1 MKIYGTAKGG
11 AISKKDFGVAFG
23 GAAASEPMAWIASG
37 YSGSE
42 PTISTTNETND
53 TTQPNGDDA
62 GSGYISGNALSVE
75 KGNLKIK
82 IVAVG
87 DAWGDYGSLSNT
99 LIGLTT
105 ITEASN
111 ISDVEMGIAQSY
123 VVANIHFN
131 TTAYARPNTQATGQV
146 LVADGDILEIRRD
159 GTTLTWHLNG
169 GSAFYTVTGATAA
182 DYQVYNSSDDGD
194 EGKFIFV

>member
-1 MKIYGTAKGG
+1 MTPWITKPVPFNIGQ
-11 AISKKDFGVAFG
+11 
-23 GAAASEPMAWIASG
+23 GAAVAATSEPMAWIASG

-42 PTISTTNETND
+42 PTISTTTETND

-62 GSGYISGNALSVE
+62 GSGFISGNALSVA

-87 DAWGDYGSLSNT
+87 EAWGDYGSLSNT

-111 ISDVEMGIAQSY
+111 ISDVEMAITQSY
-123 VVANIHFN
+123 VVANILFD
-131 TTAYARPNTQATGQV
+131 TTANARPNQV
-146 LVADGDILEIRRD
+146 NASKVSVASGDTLEIRRD
-159 GTTLTWHLNG
+159 GTTLTWHLNDN
-169 GSAFYTVTGATAA
+169 SAFYTVTGATAA

>member
-1 MKIYGTAKGG
+1 MKIHGTAKGG

-23 GAAASEPMAWIASG
+23 GGGAVSAPMAWINDGG

-42 PTISTTNETND
+42 PTISTTTSTND
-53 TTQPNGDDA
+53 TTQPNGSDA

-82 IVAVG
+82 IVG
-87 DAWGDYGSLSNT
+87 DWGDYGSLSNT

-105 ITEASN
+105 IETSAN
-111 ISDVEMGIAQSY
+111 ISDVEMSITQSY
-123 VVANIHFN
+123 VVANILFN
-131 TTAYARPNTQATGQV
+131 NAAKARPNEEGDDQV
-146 LVADGDILEIRRD
+146 TVASGDILEIRRD
-159 GTTLTWHLNG
+159 GTTLTWHVNDG
-169 GSAFYTVTGATAA
+169 EAFYTVTGATAA

-194 EGKFIFV
+194 EGKFIFM

>member
-1 MKIYGTAKGG
+1 MKIHGTAKGG
-11 AISKKDFGVAFG
+11 ALSKKDFGVAFG
-23 GAAASEPMAWIASG
+23 GAAASGTMAWIDSG

-42 PTISTTNETND
+42 PTISTTTTTND
-53 TTQPNGDDA
+53 TTQPNGSDA

-99 LIGLTT
+99 VIGLTT
-105 ITEASN
+105 IETSAN
-111 ISDVEMGIAQSY
+111 ISDVEMGIGQSY
-123 VVANIHFN
+123 VIANIHFN
-131 TTAYARPNTQATGQV
+131 NAAKARPNEQGGSQV
-146 LVADGDILEIRRD
+146 TVESGDILEIRRD
-159 GTTLTWHLNG
+159 GTTLTWHLND

>member
-1 MKIYGTAKGG
+1 MTPWITKPVPFNIGQ
-11 AISKKDFGVAFG
+11 
-23 GAAASEPMAWIASG
+23 GAAAAATSEPMAWIASG

-62 GSGYISGNALSVE
+62 GSGFISGNALSVE

-99 LIGLTT
+99 VIGLTT
-105 ITEASN
+105 IETAGN

-123 VVANIHFN
+123 VVANIMFN
-131 TTAYARPNTQATGQV
+131 NAAKARPNEQSGSEVT
-146 LVADGDILEIRRD
+146 VASGDILEIRRD
-159 GTTLTWHLNG
+159 GTTLTWHLND
-169 GSAFYTVTGATAA
+169 GSAFYTVTGATAE

-194 EGKFIFV
+194 EGKFIHM

>member
-1 MKIYGTAKGG
+1 MTPWITKPVPFNIGQ
-11 AISKKDFGVAFG
+11 
-23 GAAASEPMAWIASG
+23 GAAATSEPMAWIASG

-62 GSGYISGNALSVE
+62 GSGFISGNALSVE

-99 LIGLTT
+99 VIGLTT
-105 ITEASN
+105 IETAGN

-123 VVANIHFN
+123 VVANIMFN
-131 TTAYARPNTQATGQV
+131 NAAKARPNEQSGSEVT
-146 LVADGDILEIRRD
+146 VASGDILEIRRD
-159 GTTLTWHLNG
+159 GTTLTWHLND
-169 GSAFYTVTGATAA
+169 GSAFYTVTGATAE

-194 EGKFIFV
+194 EGKFIHM

>member
-1 MKIYGTAKGG
+1 MTPWITKPVPFNIGQ
-11 AISKKDFGVAFG
+11 
-23 GAAASEPMAWIASG
+23 GAAAATSEPMAWIASG

-62 GSGYISGNALSVE
+62 GSGFISGNALSVE

-99 LIGLTT
+99 VIGLTT
-105 ITEASN
+105 IETAGN

-123 VVANIHFN
+123 VVANIMFN
-131 TTAYARPNTQATGQV
+131 NAAKARPNEQSGSEVT
-146 LVADGDILEIRRD
+146 VASGDILEIRRD
-159 GTTLTWHLNG
+159 GTTLTWHLND
-169 GSAFYTVTGATAA
+169 GSAFYTVTGATAE

-194 EGKFIFV
+194 EGKFIHM